1 MATAACTLRFQLPS
15 HLDADSSFFDKKS
28 LSLSLGVQG
37 VWVDDR
43 GPAWSENQEIFEGTL
58 VTTLF
63 PFIAHS
69 QIHGDMRADSIRLS
83 HSLSRQS

>member
-28 LSLSLGVQG
+28 LSLSGCALGVQG
-37 VWVDDR
+37 VWVDDQ
-43 GPAWSENQEIFEGTL
+43 GPAWCEIQEILKGTL
-58 VTTLF
+58 S
-63 PFIAHS
+63 PFNAHS
-69 QIHGDMRADSIRLS
+69 QIHGDMRADSIRLT